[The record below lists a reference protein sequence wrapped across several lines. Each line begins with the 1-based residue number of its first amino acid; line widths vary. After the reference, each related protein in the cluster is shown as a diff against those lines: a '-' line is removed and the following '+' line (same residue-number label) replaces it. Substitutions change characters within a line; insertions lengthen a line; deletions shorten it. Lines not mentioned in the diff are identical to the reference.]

1 MTRKQ
6 MPVRWALDALGHCD
20 GCMMSTRAAPHLIMK
35 WMLQPNFRTLFML
48 YVNDMLCLMGW
59 WGKEQCNHSF
69 ASSHTYNMYIY
80 IYTFSNTWRVFEIG
94 SEVSSAKLC
103 WRAISFTEPRGCI
116 YTYVLHSPTATFYIV
131 GSNSLKHVMECR
143 QSAFLFCMRPIST
156 DV

>member
-35 WMLQPNFRTLFML
+35 WMLQPNFRMLFML

-80 IYTFSNTWRVFEIG
+80 IYIHFQTLEG
-94 SEVSSAKLC
+94 YLKLAQKSVQQNFVGE
-103 WRAISFTEPRGCI
+103 RFHSLSHVAAYI
-116 YTYVLHSPTATFYIV
+116 YVLHSPTATFYIV